1 MFLLFGRL
9 LACLFVAVFC
19 LGDILY
25 SSYLRLNHLVLIERN
40 RYGLSIER
48 YNVAKYLKYC
58 ELNLTFL

>member
-25 SSYLRLNHLVLIERN
+25 SCDLRLNHLVLIENN
-40 RYGLSIER
+40 RYGLSLVRLKI
-48 YNVAKYLKYC
+48 AK
-58 ELNLTFL
+58 

>member
-25 SSYLRLNHLVLIERN
+25 SCYLRLNHLVLIENN
-40 RYGLSIER
+40 RYGLSLVRLKI
-48 YNVAKYLKYC
+48 AK
-58 ELNLTFL
+58 